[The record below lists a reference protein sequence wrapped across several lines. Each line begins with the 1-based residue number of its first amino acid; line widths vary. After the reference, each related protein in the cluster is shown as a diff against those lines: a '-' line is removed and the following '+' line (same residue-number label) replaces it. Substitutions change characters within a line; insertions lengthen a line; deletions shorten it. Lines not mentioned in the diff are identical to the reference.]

1 MATHKKVPAPAK
13 SPVKPVKAAAKFPA
27 AKKSAKAKLAKA
39 PLESPLPLA
48 LPGEVTHVFLDA
60 NVLLTQYVRACVLEL
75 AEAGLCHV
83 YWTQKVLDEVRR
95 NLVGVKFKKT
105 EAEADRLLAQLS
117 SGFPEA
123 LVTKWEALEPTFA
136 GKTNP
141 DDQHVAAGA
150 LQLSQ
155 GTLGGGKVI
164 LMTNNSRHLP
174 HSAFIGTSVQVAK
187 HGTVLNEL
195 LAAQPS
201 APQTLDAMVK
211 RFKKP
216 VSLKPGLTDNKRG
229 LLERLD
235 ASNCRGFASALGQAW
250 GL

>member
-1 MATHKKVPAPAK
+1 MATRTKVPLAAK
-13 SPVKPVKAAAKFPA
+13 SPVKPVKVAAKSAAAKKP
-27 AKKSAKAKLAKA
+27 AKAKPAKV

-48 LPGEVTHVFLDA
+48 TPGEVAHVFLDA

-83 YWTQKVLDEVRR
+83 YWTQKVVDEVRR

-105 EAEADRLLAQLS
+105 EAEADHLLAQLS
-117 SGFPEA
+117 AAFPEA
-123 LVTKWEALEPTFA
+123 LVTKWEPLEPTFA
-136 GKTNP
+136 GKTNAG
-141 DDQHVAAGA
+141 DQHVAAGA

-155 GTLGGGKVI
+155 DKLGGEKVI

-187 HGTVLNEL
+187 HGTVLKEL
-195 LAAQPS
+195 LAAQPL
-201 APQTLDAMVK
+201 AAQALEAMVK

-216 VSLKPGLTDNKRG
+216 VSLKPGLTDNRRG

-235 ASNCRGFASALGQAW
+235 ASNCRSFATALGLAW